1 MRSLL
6 HAANATLGMDLTS
19 QSRPIFTAPSVN
31 VQNECA
37 DQSCAQQ
44 NRFSAQ
50 PDIYKQL
57 LEILQTYQRESK
69 PIGDVYSQVTKLFE
83 TAPDL
88 LEDFKQFLPEAA
100 AHAKAV
106 AGRAAEEVFP
116 MSTTRTEPGY
126 MAAGAQVVA
135 HHTPRPDQQRMPPM
149 GSFAPT
155 PSSSKDNKRKRG
167 NERQGTVPGVAAMP
181 EVNNTLGVRPGVSQT
196 GHVNKVCLDLICFF
210 WCFSP

>member
-1 MRSLL
+1 MAM
-6 HAANATLGMDLTS
+6 AANGSAEKRGPVEFNHAIS
-19 QSRPIFTAPSVN
+19 YVN
-31 VQNECA
+31 KIK
-37 DQSCAQQ
+37 
-44 NRFSAQ
+44 NRFAAQ
-50 PDIYKQL
+50 PDIYKQF

-88 LEDFKQFLPEAA
+88 LEDFKQFLPESA

-126 MAAGAQVVA
+126 MAAGAQAVS

-155 PSSSKDNKRKRG
+155 PSSSKDNKRKRAT
-167 NERQGTVPGVAAMP
+167 ERQGTVPTVVAVP
-181 EVNNTLGVRPGVSQT
+181 DLNNALGVRPGVGQT
-196 GHVNKVCLDLICFF
+196 GHVSKVRILRLMFRFCFLSLS
-210 WCFSP
+210 CIPQNHRV